1 MKACSKYRYLVTV
14 LKAYLFVL
22 ACLLIELQWNLKVC
36 CLYIFCFSKFG
47 LPNWGLV
54 YGCGLYMDF
63 YGNGEQ
69 MRDNKV
75 QIYNFKC
82 VTVGG

>member
-1 MKACSKYRYLVTV
+1 MSMEVKSLLSVYILFFKIWASKLGT
-14 LKAYLFVL
+14 
-22 ACLLIELQWNLKVC
+22 CLWVWLI
-36 CLYIFCFSKFG
+36 
-47 LPNWGLV
+47 
-54 YGCGLYMDF
+54 YMDF